1 MEGGNLGE
9 DAGCKETCSLEGLE
23 VEGVGFIEGFVP
35 VLGIGGGEFSKPIAD
50 PMGNCSE
57 AGCGVGTTSVKVFQL
72 LVGF

>member
-1 MEGGNLGE
+1 M
-9 DAGCKETCSLEGLE
+9 
-23 VEGVGFIEGFVP
+23 EGVGFIEGFVP